1 MRAAERARGLWSRY
15 IDVELLIQMGE
26 YKSGGDPG
34 TDEAVQKFPA
44 LCEYLRQDERT
55 LESASDSQVRMRTV
69 LR

>member
-1 MRAAERARGLWSRY
+1 
-15 IDVELLIQMGE
+15 MGE